1 MAYNPNQARAK
12 DGKWEGAGGSSGE
25 HAAGI
30 NSVGKQ
36 SVSSKVL
43 DVIRNNPGGFSVSP
57 QGTVPTK
64 GYMVSIPGRT
74 KILSGG
80 DLHGKAAQGIINDY
94 ARKNSDVLSK
104 PGAHIGGWQ
113 DSKSGKVYLDVSHNI
128 GSQRAAVKAGKAHNQ
143 IAIWD
148 VKRSR
153 EIQTGGTGK

>member
-1 MAYNPNQARAK
+1 M
-12 DGKWEGAGGSSGE
+12 
-25 HAAGI
+25 
-30 NSVGKQ
+30 
-36 SVSSKVL
+36 L

-57 QGTVPTK
+57 QGDVPSK

-74 KILSGG
+74 KILSQG

-94 ARKNSDVLSK
+94 ARANADVLSK

-113 DSKSGKVYLDVSHNI
+113 DGGSGKVYLDVSHNV
-128 GSQRAAVKAGKAHNQ
+128 GNQREAVKMGKAHNQ

-153 EIQTGGTGK
+153 EIKTGGTGE